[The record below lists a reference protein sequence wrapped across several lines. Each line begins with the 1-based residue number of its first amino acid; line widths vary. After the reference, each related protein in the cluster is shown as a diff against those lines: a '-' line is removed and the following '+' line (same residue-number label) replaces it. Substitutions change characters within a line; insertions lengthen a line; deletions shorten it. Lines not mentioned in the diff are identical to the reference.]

1 MLNDEEE
8 MLFREA
14 VFAWIRARQLHT
26 PFFTRDD
33 LSHFFAASR
42 KSVTPDRNG
51 GVHLLGGVVK
61 LQISL
66 GSASG

>member
-1 MLNDEEE
+1 MLNDLEE

-33 LSHFFAASR
+33 LSQFELQM
-42 KSVTPDRNG
+42 NG
-51 GVHLLGGVVK
+51 LDE
-61 LQISL
+61 
-66 GSASG
+66 